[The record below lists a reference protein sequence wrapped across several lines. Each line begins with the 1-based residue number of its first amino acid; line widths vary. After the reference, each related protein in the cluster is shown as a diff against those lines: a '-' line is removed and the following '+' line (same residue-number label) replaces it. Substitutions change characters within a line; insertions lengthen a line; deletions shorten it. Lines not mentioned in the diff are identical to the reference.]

1 MQRNEGRGQSK
12 VMMSEIETS
21 RLYLRQ
27 FSMADLNALSAI
39 RSDPEVMRFIGSG
52 QPHSADQIKESL
64 DHILAGWKQ
73 LGFGRWAVVHKPDKK
88 LMGWCGL
95 AFLDKTEEIEI
106 GYGISKEYWGRGFT
120 TEAAAASIR
129 YGFEELKLN
138 RIVAVAMPE
147 NIASRRVME
156 KIGMR
161 YEKTGHWY
169 EAELVYYVILQDGY
183 EPGAA
188 VYELLRA

>member
-1 MQRNEGRGQSK
+1 MGIGGGESK
-12 VMMSEIETS
+12 VIMPEIETS

-27 FSMADLNALSAI
+27 FSMADLNDLSAI
-39 RSDPEVMRFIGSG
+39 RSDPEVMRFIGTG
-52 QPHSADQIKESL
+52 QPHSVDQVKESL
-64 DHILAGWKQ
+64 EHILAGWKQ
-73 LGFGRWAVVHKPDKK
+73 HGFGRWAVVHKPDKK
-88 LMGWCGL
+88 LIGWSGL
-95 AFLDKTEEIEI
+95 AFLDETDEIEI
-106 GYGISKEYWGRGFT
+106 GYGIAKDYWGRGFT

-156 KIGMR
+156 KIGMK

-169 EAELVYYVILQDGY
+169 EAELVYYAISQDGY
-183 EPGAA
+183 EPGDA
-188 VYELLRA
+188 VYEVLRA

>member
-1 MQRNEGRGQSK
+1 MGKESSESK
-12 VMMSEIETS
+12 VIMPEIETS

-27 FSMADLNALSAI
+27 FSMADLNDLSVI
-39 RSDPEVMRFIGSG
+39 RSDPEVMRFIGTG
-52 QPHSADQIKESL
+52 QPHSVDQVKESL
-64 DHILAGWKQ
+64 EHIFAGWKQ
-73 LGFGRWAVVHKPDKK
+73 HGFGRWAVLHKPDKK
-88 LMGWCGL
+88 LIGWSGL
-95 AFLDKTEEIEI
+95 AFLDKTDEIEI
-106 GYGISKEYWGRGFT
+106 GYGIAKEYWNRGFT

-169 EAELVYYVILQDGY
+169 EAELVYYAISQDEY
-183 EPGAA
+183 EPVDA
-188 VYELLRA
+188 VYEVLRA